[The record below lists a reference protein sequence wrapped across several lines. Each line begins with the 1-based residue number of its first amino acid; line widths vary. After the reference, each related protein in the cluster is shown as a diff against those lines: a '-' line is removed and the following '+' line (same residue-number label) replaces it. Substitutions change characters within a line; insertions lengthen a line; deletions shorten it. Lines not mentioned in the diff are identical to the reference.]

1 MKVSGFTF
9 IRNAR
14 KYDYP
19 VVESI
24 SSVLP
29 LVDEMVVCA
38 GDSEDDTLQLIES
51 IGSPKIRIIHSVWDK
66 NLREG
71 GAVLA
76 VETNKAMDAVSADA
90 DWLFYIQGDEVLHE
104 EYIPV
109 VRQAM
114 ERYRGDKQVEGLLFR
129 YRHFYGSYRYI
140 GDGRKWYSREIRVIR
155 NNPAIRSYRD
165 AQGFRK
171 TNGEK
176 LRVKAI
182 PAWIYHYGW
191 VRNPL
196 FMQQKTRDFGQF
208 WNDDAAHQA
217 WTETVDK
224 KGPAFDYSNIDSLQ
238 LFEGTHPAVM
248 KNRVAAEN
256 WNFRFDLKK
265 KNFKSWGQRCL
276 YYLEKWTGIRPFEY
290 SNYKKI

>member
-9 IRNAR
+9 IRNAV

-24 SSVLP
+24 RSVLP

-38 GDSEDDTLQLIES
+38 GDSEDATDQLIES
-51 IGSPKIRIIHSVWDK
+51 IGDPKVRITRSVWDK
-66 NLREG
+66 HLREG

-76 VETNKAMDAVSADA
+76 VETNKAMDAVSTEA

-104 EYIPV
+104 QYIPV
-109 VRQAM
+109 VRKAM
-114 ERYRGDKQVEGLLFR
+114 EKYLDDPQVEGLLFR

-155 NNPAIRSYRD
+155 NDPQIRSYRD

-171 TNGEK
+171 DNGKK

-182 PAWIYHYGW
+182 DAWIYHYGW
-191 VRNPL
+191 VRNPV
-196 FMQQKTRDFGQF
+196 FMQQKNRDFGQF
-208 WNDDAAHQA
+208 WNDEKAHRE

-224 KGPAFDYSNIDSLQ
+224 KGPGFDYSNIDSLE
-238 LFEGTHPAVM
+238 LFEGTHPEVM
-248 KNRVAAEN
+248 KKRVEGED
-256 WNFRFDLKK
+256 WNFRYDIRK
-265 KNFKSWGQRCL
+265 KNFKNLKQRCL
-276 YYLEKWTGIRPFEY
+276 YYLDKWFGIRPFEY